1 MSVLVKPII
10 TEKMTAISEKL
21 NQFGFVVKKDAN
33 KLEILNAVEEAYGVT
48 VESVNTMTVV
58 AKARSR
64 YTKKGLVSGRK
75 SGYKK
80 AIVKIADGETIDFF
94 GDI

>member
-10 TEKMTAISEKL
+10 TEKMTALSEKL
-21 NQFGFVVKKDAN
+21 GQYGFVVDKKAN
-33 KLEILNAVEEAYGVT
+33 KLQIIDAVEEAYGVT
-48 VESVNTMTVV
+48 VEEISTMTVV

-64 YTKKGLVSGRK
+64 NTKKGLVTGRK

-80 AIVKIADGETIDFF
+80 AIVKLAAGESIDFF

>member
-10 TEKMTAISEKL
+10 TEKMTALSEKL
-21 NQFGFVVKKDAN
+21 GQYGFVVNKKAN
-33 KLEILNAVEEAYGVT
+33 KLQIIDAVEEAYGVT
-48 VESVNTMTVV
+48 VESISTMNVV
-58 AKARSR
+58 AKAKSR
-64 YTKKGLVSGRK
+64 FTKKGLVTGRK

-80 AIVKIADGETIDFF
+80 AIVTLADGETIDFF

>member
-10 TEKMTAISEKL
+10 TEKMTALSEKL
-21 NQFGFVVKKDAN
+21 GHYGFVVSKKAN
-33 KLEILNAVEEAYGVT
+33 KLQIIDAVEEAYGVT
-48 VESVNTMTVV
+48 VESISTMNVP
-58 AKARSR
+58 AKAKSR
-64 YTKKGLVSGRK
+64 FTKKGLVTGRK

-80 AIVKIADGETIDFF
+80 AIVKLAEGDTIDFF

>member
-10 TEKMTAISEKL
+10 TEKMTALSEKL
-21 NQFGFVVKKDAN
+21 GHYGFVVSKNAN
-33 KLEILNAVEEAYGVT
+33 KLQIIDAVEEAYGVT
-48 VESVNTMTVV
+48 VERISTMNVA
-58 AKARSR
+58 AKAKSR
-64 YTKKGLVSGRK
+64 FTKKGLVTGRK

-80 AIVKIADGETIDFF
+80 AIVKLAEGETIDFF